1 MPYRNN
7 ILRYYLGNIRLTY
20 LFLHLQR
27 NDVVSLSPAAACVP
41 EVVLETEAQQSP
53 VTLAQLFNSFSTEP
67 EAPQIPTV
75 VANFGFVEDEDET
88 VTGDYD
94 TSKFAYC

>member
-1 MPYRNN
+1 M
-7 ILRYYLGNIRLTY
+7 
-20 LFLHLQR
+20 
-27 NDVVSLSPAAACVP
+27 VSLSPAAACVP